1 MDDALLV
8 RGFDGV
14 GDLSGDGDGVIDG
27 NRSGGDPLRQVRAI
41 DELHDQGLDR
51 RTVLETVNLRDV
63 RMIERGQRLRFAR
76 EAGESIVIG
85 GERVRQDLQGDVAIE
100 LRVASAI
107 HLAHAT
113 GADGR
118 DDLVRAES
126 GSWGERQDPVDYS
139 VVGPA

>member
-1 MDDALLV
+1 M
-8 RGFDGV
+8 
-14 GDLSGDGDGVIDG
+14 
-27 NRSGGDPLRQVRAI
+27 
-41 DELHDQGLDR
+41 
-51 RTVLETVNLRDV
+51 NLRDV

-76 EAGESIVIG
+76 EAGESIMIG

-113 GADGR
+113 GANGR

-126 GSWGERQDPVDYS
+126 GSWGERQDPGDYS
-139 VVGPA
+139 RP